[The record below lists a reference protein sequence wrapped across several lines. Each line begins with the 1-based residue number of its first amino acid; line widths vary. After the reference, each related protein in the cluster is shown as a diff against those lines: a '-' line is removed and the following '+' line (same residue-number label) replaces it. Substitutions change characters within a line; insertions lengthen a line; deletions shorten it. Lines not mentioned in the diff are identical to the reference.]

1 MDIHKFKVKDIKLLL
16 DVNSGALHIIDD
28 ITWDILDILSVHI
41 RQFKDRYAGQFI
53 SEDEKD
59 ILDNSS
65 ENIVSQ
71 LKDRYSIE
79 SIIEAQKELQHL
91 KDKGLLFTRPAKF
104 PQPSEEDGLPVKAL
118 CLHISHDCNLRCRY
132 CFAKTGGF
140 GRNRSHMPAE
150 VAAKSMDFI
159 AEHSGTRR
167 NLEIDF
173 FGGEPLMNF
182 SAVKAA
188 INRAHEIG
196 IEKEKNFRFTLTTN
210 SILLTDEIIDYLN
223 RENISLILSLDGP
236 PEINDLMRVHIDG
249 RGTYHEVLP
258 KIKKAIEK
266 RAGKNYY
273 IRGTY
278 TKKSLNFSDIVL
290 HLADQGF
297 QNISLEPVVSVDR
310 DYSIET
316 SDIPVLYEEYDKL
329 AGAYIERIKSGKPF
343 NFFHFNLEIFKG
355 PCLLRRL
362 KGCGAGTEYLAVT
375 PEGHLY
381 PCHQLVNYEDFK
393 IGDLQNGIKREDIRK
408 NFHKMTIFEKENC
421 PECWARFFCSGGC
434 YANAYSINKD
444 IKIPDE
450 TGCALQ
456 KKRIECAMAIQAI
469 LKKEKITW
477 RQEFL

>member
-1 MDIHKFKVKDIKLLL
+1 MDIHKFKVEDIKLLL

-28 ITWDILDILSVHI
+28 LTWDILDIFDDPSGI
-41 RQFKDRYAGQFI
+41 
-53 SEDEKD
+53 D
-59 ILDNSS
+59 I
-65 ENIVSQ
+65 VRH
-71 LKDRYSIE
+71 LKNKYPAE
-79 SIIEAQKELQHL
+79 SIIEAQKELQGL
-91 KDKGLLFTRPAKF
+91 KDRGLLFTRPAKF
-104 PQPSEEDGLPVKAL
+104 PAPSEEDSLPVKAL

-140 GRNRSHMPAE
+140 GRNRSHMPVE
-150 VAAKSMDFI
+150 VAVKAMDFI
-159 AEHSGTRR
+159 AEHSGKRR

-188 INRAHEIG
+188 INRAHQ
-196 IEKEKNFRFTLTTN
+196 IEKEKDKNFRFTLTTN
-210 SILLTDEIIDYLN
+210 SILLTDETIEYLN

-258 KIKKAIEK
+258 RIKKAVES
-266 RAGKNYY
+266 RSGKNYY

-297 QNISLEPVVSVDR
+297 QNISLEPVVSIDK

-316 SDIPVLYEEYDKL
+316 CDIPVLCEEYDKL
-329 AGAYIERIKSGKPF
+329 AGAYIERIKAGKPF

-393 IGDLQNGIKREDIRK
+393 VGDLKTGIRNHEIRE
-408 NFHKMTIFEKENC
+408 NFHKMTIFEKAKC
-421 PECWARFFCSGGC
+421 PDCWARFFCSGGC

-456 KKRIECAMAIQAI
+456 KKRIECALGIQAL
-469 LKKEKITW
+469 LKRENIKW
-477 RQEFL
+477 RQGFL